1 MTESQHIEFKQKRI
15 VVLLAENPSIGFE
28 ELAEKLSVSRR
39 TVASDI
45 SALKKKNVIQRV
57 GSDKNGQ
64 WKIVIN

>member
-1 MTESQHIEFKQKRI
+1 MTESQHIEFKQKWI

-64 WKIVIN
+64 WEIVIN

>member
-15 VVLLAENPSIGFE
+15 VVLLAENPNIGFE

-45 SALKKKNVIQRV
+45 SALKKKYVIQRV

-64 WKIVIN
+64 WEIVIN

>member
-45 SALKKKNVIQRV
+45 SALKKNNVIQRV

>member
-1 MTESQHIEFKQKRI
+1 MTESQQIEFKQKWK

-28 ELAEKLSVSRR
+28 ELAKKLSVSRR

-64 WKIVIN
+64 LEIVIN